1 MKEEEIYHFKYNSVL
16 IDVFDKDKI
25 EIQIKV
31 GNDVFHIY
39 PDKNQLKK
47 MRDFLNK
54 MDLNK

>member
-1 MKEEEIYHFKYNSVL
+1 MYIFVYIIMKEEEIYHFKYNSVL

-47 MRDFLNK
+47 
-54 MDLNK
+54 